1 MNNPMKAQ
9 KKKMILFLLLFCTAC
24 QASAQD
30 GGIIVAI
37 VGGFCLLFGALY
49 ISGWIK

>member
-1 MNNPMKAQ
+1 MKSQ
-9 KKKMILFLLLFCTAC
+9 MMILFLLLFCTAC

-30 GGIIVAI
+30 AGIIITI

-49 ISGWIK
+49 ISGMLG